1 MADCDCGTAVTAVK
15 IVRGN
20 DLLLEARVSLWDEEA
35 QAYKAYSLDGASYLE
50 MALVGDYGR
59 VGCEDVAAD
68 GSVVRGRVCGRS
80 LGKGVYGLEVTFG
93 DEGGHGRVYE
103 GTVLEIVESG
113 EEATTVSTA
122 EGDGVPFTVEVDMT
136 VRTVRVGK
144 SAVTDDYAALSG
156 KPSINGAVLAGEVA
170 LSDIGAASSEALAAE
185 TEARKAAD
193 KELDGR
199 VGANT
204 AAITTLNSDSNTEGS
219 VKKTVSEAVA
229 LIVAGAPA
237 DFDTLKEIADYIAAD
252 KTGAAE
258 MSAAI
263 SRLQSLTGAH
273 TEEIAANSAAIKA
286 SREGIAD
293 NAADIS
299 VLKTFADNNQMMVG
313 YDESTGEVYVG
324 VGSWN
329 TSFDGGEIDDVTGE
343 VTLEIES

>member
-1 MADCDCGTAVTAVK
+1 MAECDCGAAVTAVK

-35 QAYKAYSLDGASYLE
+35 KAYKAYSLDGASDLK

-59 VGCEDVAAD
+59 VECSDVEAD
-68 GSVVRGRVCGRS
+68 GSIVRGKVCGRS
-80 LGKGVYGLEVTFG
+80 LGKGIYGLEVTFG

-103 GTVLEIVESG
+103 EAVLEIVESG
-113 EEATTVSTA
+113 EEATIVSTA

-136 VRTVRVGK
+136 VRTARVGK

-156 KPSINGAVLAGEVA
+156 KPSVNGVTLAGAMA

-185 TEARKAAD
+185 AEARKAAD
-193 KELDGR
+193 RDLDGR
-199 VGANT
+199 VEADT
-204 AAITTLNSDSNTEGS
+204 AAIATLNADSNTEGS

-263 SRLQSLTGAH
+263 SKLQSLTAGH
-273 TEEIAANSAAIKA
+273 TDGIAANTAAIKEN
-286 SREGIAD
+286 REGIAA
-293 NAADIS
+293 NASDIS
-299 VLKTFADNNQMMVG
+299 ELKVFTDNNQMMVG

-343 VTLEIES
+343 VTLEIAS

>member
-1 MADCDCGTAVTAVK
+1 MADCDCGAAVTVVK

-35 QAYKAYSLDGASYLE
+35 KAYKAYSLDGASGLK

-59 VGCEDVAAD
+59 VECEGVEAD
-68 GSVVRGRVCGRS
+68 GSIVRGRVCGRS

-93 DEGGHGRVYE
+93 DEGGHGRIYE
-103 GTVLEIVESG
+103 SGVLELVESG

-122 EGDGVPFTVEVDMT
+122 EGEGVPFTVEVDMT

-144 SAVTDDYAALSG
+144 SAVTEDYSALSG
-156 KPSINGAVLAGEVA
+156 KPSVNGVTLAGAMA
-170 LSDIGAASSEALAAE
+170 LSDIGAASAEALSAE
-185 TEARKAAD
+185 EEARKADD

-199 VGANT
+199 IAANT
-204 AAITTLNSDSNTEGS
+204 AAIATLNADSNTEGS

-263 SRLQSLTGAH
+263 SKLQSLTAGH
-273 TEEIAANSAAIKA
+273 TDGIAANTAAIKEN
-286 SREGIAD
+286 RESIGG
-293 NAADIS
+293 NTADIS
-299 VLKTFADNNQMMVG
+299 ALKTFADNNQMMVG
-313 YDESTGEVYVG
+313 YDEGTGEVYVG

-343 VTLEIES
+343 VTLEIAS